1 MKSIAKN
8 ALAASL
14 LSSVLAL
21 GLVGCASSTTTE
33 PAATSTAGSSD
44 SGDAGAEALKIA
56 IMPKAIN
63 IGYFA
68 AWDEGAQKA
77 CAELGA
83 ECDYIGPNEAT
94 GPAQVQ
100 FINQVIQQGYDVL
113 VISAADQNAI
123 VPALLEAKAAG
134 VTIVTSDADVAAES
148 ADARVVSI
156 LPSAADRIGTAEVD
170 WIAEAIG
177 ETGSVA
183 ILSAA
188 ATAANQNVW
197 IEAMGP
203 YLEETYPNM
212 SWVGG
217 SLDSAVFY
225 GDDDPTKS
233 TEQFNAILNQY
244 PDVAGII
251 APTTVGVLAAAAE
264 KKAKGADVKVTGL
277 GLPSE
282 MAPYIEDGT
291 VEKVGLW
298 NPIDLGYVAV
308 YAAVLSHNGEF
319 DGSVG
324 STFETAEN
332 SYTVVDGGIAFLGDP
347 FTFTPENIATFK
359 EIY

>member
-1 MKSIAKN
+1 MKKQK
-8 ALAASL
+8 
-14 LSSVLAL
+14 SVLAATVAGAFL
-21 GLVGCASSTTTE
+21 AFGLVGCAATEETEAPETSAAASSE
-33 PAATSTAGSSD
+33 EV
-44 SGDAGAEALKIA
+44 EALKIA

-77 CAELGA
+77 CEELGA

-100 FINQVIQQGYDVL
+100 FINQVIQKGYDIL

-123 VPALLEAKAAG
+123 VPSLEEARAAG
-134 VTIVTSDADVAAES
+134 ITIVTSDADVAAEAAGS
-148 ADARVVSI
+148 RLVSI

-170 WIAEAIG
+170 WAAEGAG
-177 ETGSVA
+177 EVGTVA

-203 YLEETYPNM
+203 YLEANYPNM
-212 SWVGG
+212 SWAGG
-217 SLDSAVFY
+217 SLDTAVFY

-244 PDVAGII
+244 PDIAAII

-264 KKAKGADVKVTGL
+264 KKAKGASVVVTGL

-308 YAAVLSHNGEF
+308 YAGVLGHKGEF

-324 STFETAEN
+324 SSFSTAEN
-332 SYTVVDGGIAFLGDP
+332 SYTVVEGGIAFLGDP
-347 FTFTPENIATFK
+347 FTFTKENIATFK

>member
-1 MKSIAKN
+1 MNRGKLKS
-8 ALAASL
+8 ALALTAVGSL
-14 LSSVLAL
+14 LSL
-21 GLVGCASSTTTE
+21 GLVGCASTE
-33 PAATSTAGSSD
+33 
-44 SGDAGAEALKIA
+44 AEAPATEETTSEGLKIA

-68 AWDEGAQKA
+68 AWNEGAQKA

-83 ECDYIGPNEAT
+83 TCDFIGPNEAT

-100 FINQVIQQGYDVL
+100 FINQVIQTGYDAL

-123 VPALLEAKAAG
+123 VPSLEEAKAAG
-134 VTIVTSDADVAAES
+134 ITIVTSDADVAAEAAGS
-148 ADARVVSI
+148 RVVSI

-177 ETGSVA
+177 SKGKVA
-183 ILSAA
+183 VLSAA

-197 IEAMGP
+197 IAAMGP
-203 YLEETYPNM
+203 YLEATYPDM
-212 SWVGG
+212 EWAGG
-217 SLDSAVFY
+217 SLDTAVFY

-244 PDVAGII
+244 PDIAGII

-264 KKAKGADVKVTGL
+264 KKAKGAAVKVTGL

-308 YAAVLSHNGEF
+308 YAAVLAKNGEF
-319 DGSVG
+319 DGAVG
-324 STFETAEN
+324 SSFSTPAG
-332 SYTVVDGGIAFLGDP
+332 SYTVVEGGIAYLGDP
-347 FTFTPENIATFK
+347 FTFTKDNIATFK

>member
-1 MKSIAKN
+1 MNNRLIKSGLRTF
-8 ALAASL
+8 ALSA
-14 LSSVLAL
+14 VVAL
-21 GLVGCASSTTTE
+21 GIAGCASTETVTEE
-33 PAATSTAGSSD
+33 PAESTETSETAESYR
-44 SGDAGAEALKIA
+44 IA

-77 CAELGA
+77 CEELGA
-83 ECDYIGPNEAT
+83 TCDYIGPNEAT

-100 FINQVIQQGYDVL
+100 FINQVIQEGYDAL

-123 VPALLEAKAAG
+123 VPALQEAAAAG
-134 VTIVTSDADVAAES
+134 ITIVTSDADVAAES
-148 ADARVVSI
+148 ADSRLVSI

-170 WIAEAIG
+170 WIAEEVG
-177 ETGSVA
+177 EEGCVA
-183 ILSAA
+183 ILSAS

-197 IEAMGP
+197 IAAMGP

-212 SWVGG
+212 SWCGG
-217 SLDSAVFY
+217 DLESATFY
-225 GDDDPTKS
+225 GDDDATKS
-233 TEQFNAILNQY
+233 VEQFNAILSQY

-251 APTTVGVLAAAAE
+251 APTTVGVLAAAQE
-264 KKAKGADVKVTGL
+264 KKAKGATVAVTGL

-291 VEKVGLW
+291 ITKVGLW

-308 YAAVLSHNGEF
+308 YAAVLSMQGEF

-324 STFETAEN
+324 STFTAGGVTYE
-332 SYTVVDGGIAFLGDP
+332 VIEGGIAFLGDP
-347 FTFTPENIATFK
+347 FTFTIDNIATFK